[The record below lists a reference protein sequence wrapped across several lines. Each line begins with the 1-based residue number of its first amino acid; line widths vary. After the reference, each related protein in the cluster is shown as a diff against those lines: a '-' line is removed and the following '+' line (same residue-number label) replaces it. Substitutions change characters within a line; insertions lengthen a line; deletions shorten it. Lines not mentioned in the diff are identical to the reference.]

1 MQAWIIDASEMDAE
15 DILSFRSNLL
25 HPNPEIRSFLKPD
38 NKGTTIVI
46 APKGFGKT
54 LLLKAKR
61 LSIQDK
67 YTHILPSGAL
77 VEKPSGLPSVIPT
90 TDYGDLRDSEGY
102 WRSVWLLSFTIAVLK
117 ATDYEPGRCSRSLK
131 AIFQDDNFLSVWEI
145 FDHILSAPVNS
156 YHQLNNDYNDALL
169 PGFRRLHESTAVFV
183 DNIDE
188 YYEGVLREMN
198 AGRERPAGG
207 RVKRSFWHLAQY
219 GIAAAAR
226 ELSHINTHVKIYV
239 SIRKE
244 VLQGII
250 GDTYFGQQLR
260 SKSLIVS
267 YTDSDLLE
275 IAYKNIAHSDAEDL
289 ADPRSNDPVS
299 AFFGPLTR
307 VTHPTT
313 GDEEEVLSGCAWG
326 VHFLRGLG
334 RKSPHRRIRLR
345 ERRRSGGRRCVG
357 RQRQCR
363 PTLEMAPHPTGST
376 QTCSASDGSIA
387 ALRRTS
393 AHLRSLCRYLAGS
406 VQRGAPSGTGHH
418 KPGGEGL
425 PPEACTQTGA
435 GTWICRAAASAR

>member
-1 MQAWIIDASEMDAE
+1 MDHRRE
-15 DILSFRSNLL
+15 RDGCRRHTEFRSNLL

-90 TDYGDLRDSEGY
+90 SDYGDLRDSEGY

-169 PGFRRLHESTAVFV
+169 PGFRRLHELTAVFV

-207 RVKRSFWHLAQY
+207 KVKRSFWHLAQY

-244 VLQGII
+244 VLQGSSAIP
-250 GDTYFGQQLR
+250 TSVSSSAANR
-260 SKSLIVS
+260 SSSATPTAIS
-267 YTDSDLLE
+267 W
-275 IAYKNIAHSDAEDL
+275 
-289 ADPRSNDPVS
+289 RSS
-299 AFFGPLTR
+299 TR
-307 VTHPTT
+307 TSPILMPKTWPIRAPTT
-313 GDEEEVLSGCAWG
+313 
-326 VHFLRGLG
+326 RY
-334 RKSPHRRIRLR
+334 
-345 ERRRSGGRRCVG
+345 RRSSGR
-357 RQRQCR
+357 
-363 PTLEMAPHPTGST
+363 
-376 QTCSASDGSIA
+376 
-387 ALRRTS
+387 
-393 AHLRSLCRYLAGS
+393 
-406 VQRGAPSGTGHH
+406 
-418 KPGGEGL
+418 
-425 PPEACTQTGA
+425 
-435 GTWICRAAASAR
+435 